1 MAITGHSV
9 MVPTHPEKVMNRSLK
24 AILLSLAMLACPLSM
39 AGPLDG
45 VSSADASKGLKEA
58 LTRGAEAAVSQLGVA
73 DGFLGNDKVRIPLPP
88 SLKKAERAMKM
99 LGMQKQAD
107 ELVTSMNRAAEAA
120 VPEAKAVLMDAVKQ
134 ITVTDAKNILTGGD
148 DAITRYFREKTEA
161 TLTAKFLP
169 IVSGATA
176 KVGLADQ
183 YNRIAAKGQSIG
195 LVKEQDANLEA
206 WVTRKAL
213 DGLYTVIAEQE
224 KALRANPLGA
234 GSDLLKKVFGS
245 LR

>member
-1 MAITGHSV
+1 
-9 MVPTHPEKVMNRSLK
+9 MNHTSKLLLCML
-24 AILLSLAMLACPLSM
+24 ATLFCQLSL
-39 AGPLDG
+39 AGPLDA
-45 VSSADASKGLKEA
+45 VTSADASKGLKEA
-58 LTRGAEAAVSQLGVA
+58 LTRGAEVAVGQLGVA

-107 ELVTSMNRAAEAA
+107 ELVTTMNRAAEAA

-134 ITVTDAKNILTGGD
+134 MTVTDAKNILTGGD

-161 TLTAKFLP
+161 ALTTRFQP
-169 IVSGATA
+169 IVSKATA

-183 YNRIAAKGQSIG
+183 YNRIASKGQSMG
-195 LVKEQDANLEA
+195 LVKAEDANLEA

>member
-1 MAITGHSV
+1 
-9 MVPTHPEKVMNRSLK
+9 MNHASKL
-24 AILLSLAMLACPLSM
+24 LLSILATLFCQLSI
-39 AGPLDG
+39 AGPLDA
-45 VSSADASKGLKEA
+45 VSNVDASKGLKEA
-58 LTRGAEAAVSQLGVA
+58 LTRGAEAAVGQLGVA

-107 ELVTSMNRAAEAA
+107 ELVTTMNRAAEAA

-134 ITVTDAKNILTGGD
+134 MTVTDAKNILTGGD

-161 TLTAKFLP
+161 TLTTRFQP
-169 IVSGATA
+169 IVSKATS

-183 YNRIAAKGQSIG
+183 YNRMASKGQALG
-195 LVKEQDANLEA
+195 LVKAEDANLEA